1 MISRLNLRQ
10 MGILVATMILLLD
23 QVSKGWI
30 LYIYD
35 LPSKRSVEVLPFF
48 DLSMVWNKGVSFGLL
63 SSDSWVGRLI
73 LVAFSLVVVG
83 FLVKFLFEAD
93 RRLFALAQGLV
104 IGGALGNAIDRLIH
118 GAVVDFFDFSGL
130 GFPWVFNVAD
140 SAISIGV
147 VLLVYDA
154 IFAKEETSRS

>member
-1 MISRLNLRQ
+1 MIKRLGLRQ
-10 MGILVATMILLLD
+10 LGILVAVLILLLD

-30 LYIYD
+30 LYLYD
-35 LPSKRSVEVLPFF
+35 LPSKGSVKVLSFF
-48 DLSMVWNKGVSFGLL
+48 DLSMVWNTGVSFGLF
-63 SSDSWVGRLI
+63 SSQSWVGRLI
-73 LVAFSLVVVG
+73 LVGVSLIVVG

-93 RRLFALAQGLV
+93 RRLFALALGLV
-104 IGGALGNAIDRLIH
+104 IGGAVGNAIDRLIH

-147 VLLVYDA
+147 ALLVYDT
-154 IFAKEETSRS
+154 IFAKEDVSHS

>member
-1 MISRLNLRQ
+1 MIKRLGLRRL
-10 MGILVATMILLLD
+10 GIFVAVLILLLD

-30 LYIYD
+30 LYLFD
-35 LPSKRSVEVLPFF
+35 LPSKGSVKVLSFF
-48 DLSMVWNKGVSFGLL
+48 DLSMVWNTGVSFGLF
-63 SSDSWVGRLI
+63 SSQSWVGRLI
-73 LVAFSLVVVG
+73 LVGVSLIVVG

-93 RRLFALAQGLV
+93 RRLFALALGLV
-104 IGGALGNAIDRLIH
+104 IGGAVGNAIDRLIH

-147 VLLVYDA
+147 VLLVYDT
-154 IFAKEETSRS
+154 IFAKEDVSRS